1 MQPDS
6 STNLLSL
13 PLPGNLVGQLV
24 ARLVVGVVVG
34 NVGVLAQQG
43 LLNHSL
49 VEPFQLLVHPW
60 EEEQGQLLH
69 QDQGNDLS
77 KVSSEMAV
85 LQFFGSLGI
94 FRPFHRLYKWV
105 RQFSSTHLEHHEDT
119 GVLQEP
125 LHIERLHH
133 ALVQP
138 FKPWLKQLKK
148 EV

>member
-1 MQPDS
+1 MKNVKKIIIILQPDS

-94 FRPFHRLYKWV
+94 FQTV
-105 RQFSSTHLEHHEDT
+105 S
-119 GVLQEP
+119 
-125 LHIERLHH
+125 
-133 ALVQP
+133 
-138 FKPWLKQLKK
+138 
-148 EV
+148 